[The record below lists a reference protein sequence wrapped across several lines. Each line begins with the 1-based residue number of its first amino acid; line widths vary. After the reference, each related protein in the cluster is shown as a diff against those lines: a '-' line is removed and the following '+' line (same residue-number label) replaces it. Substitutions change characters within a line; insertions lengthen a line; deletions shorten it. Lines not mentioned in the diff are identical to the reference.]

1 MNGLPKI
8 DPIEPDTRGADNDAK
23 RVLFLEAK
31 DLLDEKGVFF
41 LAVKALRIRWYGEW
55 LDAAER
61 DKQRDLRA
69 RLQCLD
75 AIPAEI
81 KRFVNDYAMAM
92 DKTKNARRN

>member
-1 MNGLPKI
+1 MTGLPKI
-8 DPIEPDTRGADNDAK
+8 DPTEPDTRGADNDAK